1 MLPSFLHSFICCIL
15 GDFDKDEYT
24 RHLVSEWMK
33 NFPWGQ
39 NSFLYNI
46 KWLTGDPLVAA
57 KTSQD
62 EATSESLLWRLK
74 TTRPHCWPCCQMKST
89 PHGNLHCVLL
99 TRRDSRQPGS
109 CHLRNNSA
117 PTHWLL
123 FSLLNCNFFFFPWVS
138 INSCRVKLVLFTVQ
152 LRWKPILSVLCLQ
165 GLYGLS

>member
-1 MLPSFLHSFICCIL
+1 M
-15 GDFDKDEYT
+15 
-24 RHLVSEWMK
+24 SEWMK

-46 KWLTGDPLVAA
+46 KWWTGDPLVAA

-74 TTRPHCWPCCQMKST
+74 TTRPHCWPCCQMKTT

-109 CHLRNNSA
+109 CHLMNHSA

-123 FSLLNCNFFFFPWVS
+123 FSLLNCNFFFSLGIDKQLQSQISTVYCPIKMETDPFCS
-138 INSCRVKLVLFTVQ
+138 LFTGPVW
-152 LRWKPILSVLCLQ
+152 LVPNLLCN
-165 GLYGLS
+165 